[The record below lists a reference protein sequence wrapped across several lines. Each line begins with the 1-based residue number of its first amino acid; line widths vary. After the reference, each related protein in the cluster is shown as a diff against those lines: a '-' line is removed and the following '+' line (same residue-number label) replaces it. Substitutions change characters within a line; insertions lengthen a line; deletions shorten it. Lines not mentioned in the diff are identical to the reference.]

1 MYKIMAPKPQIG
13 QIGTR
18 GSEPGAFYHC
28 TNIEPP
34 SPGSSLA
41 KNGFQYKIMTP
52 WESSNPLY
60 KTWAPKVEFG
70 TQPPSIEAEP
80 FQKWQS

>member
-1 MYKIMAPKPQIG
+1 MYILVYMYKIMAPKPQIG

-52 WESSNPLY
+52 NPMR
-60 KTWAPKVEFG
+60 VE
-70 TQPPSIEAEP
+70 QPLI
-80 FQKWQS
+80 